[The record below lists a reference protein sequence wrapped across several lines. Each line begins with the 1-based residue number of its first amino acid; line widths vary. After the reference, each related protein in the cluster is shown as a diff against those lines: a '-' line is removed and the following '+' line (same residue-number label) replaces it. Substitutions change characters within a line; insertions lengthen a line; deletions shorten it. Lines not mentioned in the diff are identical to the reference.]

1 MVVNK
6 KGKYIHHFQHIYI
19 YICIPYFKQ
28 LNSHM
33 ETSPYRIRTHVLGTI
48 IRVPFCP
55 PPPKHTVVRSK
66 KVLIP

>member
-19 YICIPYFKQ
+19 YMYPLFQATKQ
-28 LNSHM
+28 SYGNLPLQDSNTCPRDHYS
-33 ETSPYRIRTHVLGTI
+33 SALL
-48 IRVPFCP
+48 P